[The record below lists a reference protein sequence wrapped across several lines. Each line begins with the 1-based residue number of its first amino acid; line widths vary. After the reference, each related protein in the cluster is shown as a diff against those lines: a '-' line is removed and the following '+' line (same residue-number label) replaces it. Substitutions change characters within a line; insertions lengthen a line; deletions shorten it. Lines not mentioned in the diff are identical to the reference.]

1 MPSSSR
7 PSTARLFT
15 FASGGWVLLIAGLV
29 TIALIAW
36 AVMPA
41 LVNVWQR
48 PPGDGRTIESYGF
61 DLSTLS
67 VPRET
72 LVPVMLH
79 RDMVPVLTDPPIIT
93 AAEATRLT
101 EEERGKFLVSTDR
114 VIGVVIN
121 GEARAYPIQLITV
134 HEVVNDALGGVPIAV
149 TYSWLGDAPR
159 VFDRRVDDQ
168 TVELGVSG
176 LVANAGTLLYD
187 RRPPAEGE
195 PFVEWHE
202 RGESLWR
209 QFDGLAVSGPAAEN
223 NLTLAP
229 INAQLV
235 SWRQWQ
241 QMHPETTVLA
251 RDPMLLKRYRRSSP
265 DQYFRSADIPY
276 PVKPLPERDLRVRVG
291 NVDMP
296 LPGWKDR
303 MIVLTSEGVAR
314 VYPFHVIAAMAMRQ
328 DNGHADDPRTWHD
341 SIAGRGVA
349 FTYDPRAE
357 TVAVDVENGV
367 AFIHC
372 FWFLWYAN
380 HPETATD
387 NLVWDVGEDV

>member
-251 RDPMLLKRYRRSSP
+251 RDPMLLKRYRRSAP
-265 DQYFRSADIPY
+265 DQYFLSADIPY
-276 PVKPLPERDLRVRVG
+276 PVDPLPAQDADDVDLLGIKSRIIAVQAGDEV
-291 NVDMP
+291 
-296 LPGWKDR
+296 
-303 MIVLTSEGVAR
+303 R
-314 VYPFHVIAAMAMRQ
+314 VYPYRALAAIARQQ
-328 DNGHADDPRTWHD
+328 DNGKPDDLRTWRETISDHE
-341 SIAGRGVA
+341 IA

-357 TVAVDVENGV
+357 TFAVAADASVDFV
-367 AFIHC
+367 HC
-372 FWFLWYAN
+372 FWFLWHAHN
-380 HPETATD
+380 ADATITALAD
-387 NLVWDVGEDV
+387 DRE